1 MTPFLLPQRLHNA
14 SGQVRR
20 LGIEL
25 EFAGLELEQIAELV
39 IRLYGGRHE
48 RISRFEHRVTGTR
61 WGDFVIEIDLRLLKD
76 RTYLKLLERLGVHVE
91 PDTLRQAEDV
101 LARLAAT
108 LVPHEIAAPP
118 VPMTEAHEI
127 ERLRESLQRHHALG
141 TRAALRYAFGLQ
153 FNPEAPALD
162 AATLL
167 AYLQAFLLLADWLY
181 KIGDVAISRRMS
193 PFINDFP
200 ERYAQRVLDPG
211 YHPALPALIDDYLRD
226 NPTRNRPLDMLPIF
240 AELDPARVRLGIGD
254 PGVKINPRPTFHYR
268 LPNSLVDDPAWSI
281 AREWRGWL
289 AVEALAAQP
298 DKRRQ
303 LSAAYLA
310 DHRQPVIGYDEAW
323 AERIEREWL

>member
-14 SGQVRR
+14 TGQVRR

-25 EFAGLELEQIAELV
+25 EFAGLELEQIAELI

-48 RISRFEHRVTGTR
+48 RISRFEHRVAGTR
-61 WGDFVIEIDLRLLKD
+61 WGDFTIEIDLRLLKD
-76 RTYLKLLERLGVHVE
+76 RAYLKLLERLGVHVE
-91 PDTLRQAEDV
+91 PDTLRHAEDV

-108 LVPHEIAAPP
+108 LIPHEIAAPP
-118 VPMTEAHEI
+118 IPMTEAHEI

-162 AATLL
+162 APTLL

-181 KIGDVAISRRMS
+181 KTGQVAIARRLS

-200 ERYAQRVLDPG
+200 ERYARGVLDPG
-211 YHPALPALIDDYLRD
+211 YRPTLPVLIDDYLRD

-240 AELDPARVRLGIGD
+240 AELDPKRVRRGIDD

-268 LPNSLVDDPAWSI
+268 LPNSLVDDPDWTI

-298 DKRRQ
+298 DTLRH

-310 DHRQPVIGYDEAW
+310 DHRQMVIGYDEAW